1 MEGGAIFDSKI
12 LDDFLQLSSRVIEG
26 GEPEDVV
33 GEVMEL
39 AARVSGADA
48 CFFFRVAPDGF
59 LNLEYS
65 KISSLNIEVMGA
77 ANQQLFGSVFL
88 PEAKAKKE
96 KHPVEICAING
107 EIINSSNIYGEAG
120 LDTSIIYK
128 FDEENDYTTLSML
141 VFPIFDSK
149 KNIVGVA
156 MFVNAQNS
164 SGKVVNFV
172 SEQQSMMEK
181 ICRLMVIPIE
191 RKQTGEA
198 YTRLLEWFIEVL
210 AKAIDTKSPYTG
222 MHCQRVPIIAR
233 MLASAV
239 VAETEGPFKN
249 FDMSEEDWYALHI
262 ASWLHDCGKI
272 VTPDYLIDKAV
283 KLETVYNRIHEVRTR
298 FEVLRR
304 DAHIEYLQKRLGN
317 VAPKDKL
324 QAEFVDKVKQLKEDF
339 EFIGQC
345 NIGDIRLSKDDVE
358 RIDKIATRSFVR
370 YFDRTVGLSWMD
382 KEKIADNEGALKQE
396 VEYVL
401 QDRKEDLESHYNQ
414 GEITNL
420 KIRQGTIND
429 EERAKINEHV
439 VTTIQILKDMPFAKN
454 MTNIVEYAGA
464 HHERVD
470 GKGYPNGLRGD
481 ELSVPAKIMA
491 IADVFE
497 ALTAKE
503 RPYKRA
509 KKLSEVL
516 AIMRDM
522 KNTGHLDP
530 DLYDIF
536 IKRGVYADYSKEY
549 VSEELI
555 DEVNPE
561 EFL

>member
-33 GEVMEL
+33 GEVMAL

-96 KHPVEICAING
+96 KQPVEICAISG

-198 YTRLLEWFIEVL
+198 YTKLLEWFIEVFG
-210 AKAIDTKSPYTG
+210 KSY
-222 MHCQRVPIIAR
+222 
-233 MLASAV
+233 
-239 VAETEGPFKN
+239 
-249 FDMSEEDWYALHI
+249 
-262 ASWLHDCGKI
+262 
-272 VTPDYLIDKAV
+272 
-283 KLETVYNRIHEVRTR
+283 
-298 FEVLRR
+298 
-304 DAHIEYLQKRLGN
+304 
-317 VAPKDKL
+317 
-324 QAEFVDKVKQLKEDF
+324 
-339 EFIGQC
+339 
-345 NIGDIRLSKDDVE
+345 
-358 RIDKIATRSFVR
+358 
-370 YFDRTVGLSWMD
+370 
-382 KEKIADNEGALKQE
+382 
-396 VEYVL
+396 
-401 QDRKEDLESHYNQ
+401 
-414 GEITNL
+414 
-420 KIRQGTIND
+420 
-429 EERAKINEHV
+429 
-439 VTTIQILKDMPFAKN
+439 
-454 MTNIVEYAGA
+454 
-464 HHERVD
+464 
-470 GKGYPNGLRGD
+470 
-481 ELSVPAKIMA
+481 
-491 IADVFE
+491 
-497 ALTAKE
+497 
-503 RPYKRA
+503 
-509 KKLSEVL
+509 
-516 AIMRDM
+516 
-522 KNTGHLDP
+522 
-530 DLYDIF
+530 
-536 IKRGVYADYSKEY
+536 
-549 VSEELI
+549 
-555 DEVNPE
+555 
-561 EFL
+561 